1 MARRRHVLE
10 TGEEKALDQDAEIEV
25 PQLGNV
31 PGVSWAEHPGLK
43 VEIEKI
49 WRDYLQALSRPVIDL
64 PVSKVVC
71 VFQKAQDRT
80 VAFERDVVHDQM
92 LSANSYD
99 RRLLRAAVAGALS
112 PGAVADESDGGSLQ
126 RFDAARDRVA
136 DALHELDMAQ
146 GEILA
151 ALQAAESTDDTD
163 AELRDNA
170 RERIVKALRSRGI
183 EATTDRNGPL
193 VLLLM
198 QLEQKETEDAEEDEK
213 RRRNLS
219 SDLAKLL
226 KDGTS
231 ET

>member
-1 MARRRHVLE
+1 MARRRNALE
-10 TGEEKALDQDAEIEV
+10 TGEFKALDQDKEIEV
-25 PQLGNV
+25 PDLGCV
-31 PGVSWAEHPGLK
+31 PRISWAAHPGLK
-43 VEIEKI
+43 AEIEKI
-49 WRDYLQALSRPVIDL
+49 WREYRKALSRPVIDL
-64 PVSKVVC
+64 PVSKVVGI
-71 VFQKAQDRT
+71 FQKAQDRT
-80 VAFERDVVHDQM
+80 VAFKRDVVHDRM
-92 LSANSYD
+92 LSAISYD

-126 RFDAARDRVA
+126 RLDAARDRVA
-136 DALHELDMAQ
+136 DALHELDMAL

-151 ALQAAESTDDTD
+151 ALKGAESTDDTD

-226 KDGTS
+226 KDGAS
-231 ET
+231 AN